1 MARLAALILVL
12 GIAGQLVVP
21 LAIWLQPIVS
31 AAAVVVLALVGF
43 WLIITAPFG
52 PRSRM

>member
-1 MARLAALILVL
+1 MARLVALIIAL
-12 GIAGQLVVP
+12 GFVGQLLVP

-31 AAAVVVLALVGF
+31 GAAVVVLALVGL

-52 PRSRM
+52 PRSRI